1 MPHSGLMST
10 KDSFDNAEGA
20 LLRARLHLRGGRR
33 RLFEGKVAAGIVTL
47 YDALM
52 FGLRFYF
59 MVPEH
64 RSELDPGENLD
75 LTEERAMIELL
86 REKGIIDTSFDL
98 DEFDTLV
105 ERAAWDEMEDYDFA
119 PLLSSFELLMTALEV
134 MPFDETTLP
143 EEDLSTF

>member
-20 LLRARLHLRGGRR
+20 LLRARLHLRGARR
-33 RLFEGKVAAGIVTL
+33 RLAQGKIAAGIVTL
-47 YDALM
+47 FDALM

-64 RSELDPGENLD
+64 RRQLDSGENLD
-75 LTEERAMIELL
+75 LTEEKTMIEVL
-86 REKGIIDTSFDL
+86 REAGIIDTFFDL
-98 DEFDTLV
+98 DEFDALV
-105 ERAAWDEMEDYDFA
+105 ERAACDEMEDYDYV

-134 MPFDETTLP
+134 MPFDETALP
-143 EEDLSTF
+143 EEDPSTF